1 MGALGHAPG
10 GSHTSNPASHR
21 YRARTYLLGLIAVA
35 VVPVWAFA
43 AYLLMSFAMAK
54 QEDYRE
60 AAVQL
65 ARQAAAVVDGEL
77 NQVITRLDGLAR
89 SSELAEAN
97 FAKLHAEA
105 RRLVAGT
112 DQIVLL
118 RKFGEEQVLNTQFDF
133 GTALPAAITLTPE
146 EVADFHSKR
155 IRISGV
161 YASPIGGEPRI
172 AVARP
177 VTLAPGDTLVMAITV
192 PTSAIHA
199 ALVRHVP
206 AGWVVGIGDRTGVYV
221 TRSER
226 HEQVTGK
233 PGLPDYLEK
242 AAGQSGTFV
251 ATNQF
256 GEVLLAGYVRSALS
270 GWLFGANVPLAVV
283 EAPLWQS
290 FWGVLGMGALA
301 MLLSAVLAYLVGK
314 SLTRETAAL
323 ASRAMSLGEGR
334 PVPPLKTRLAE
345 FALVSDAFQAA
356 QSMLR
361 KRTSELETVL
371 ETVPAAVWFTY
382 DPEARQVIR
391 NRYAAELMGLSL
403 EEHGTFG
410 APDMVIDTVAMKD
423 GRSVPREDRPLTR
436 AMRGEHT
443 DHEEFA
449 YYLPDGTER
458 ILLSSARPIYDAAG
472 RTVVGAVQISL
483 DISERKRAEEQRQL
497 LTKELD
503 HRVKNNLAIVQALA
517 QQTLRNSS
525 SLSEATTVLGAR
537 LAALSRAQDVLTR
550 NSWAEGDLREVIDAS
565 VLVQA
570 PHGRIEIAG
579 PVVKLSPRQVMAVT
593 LAMHE
598 LTTNA
603 VKYGAL
609 GERGGRVRI
618 DWQIVKERP
627 RHVLRLTWLESGGPP
642 VAGEPEKK
650 GFGSRLLEQVAAG
663 EGGRAEMRFT
673 DDGLRCTLV
682 LPMQTTIVADEAP
695 ALG

>member
-1 MGALGHAPG
+1 
-10 GSHTSNPASHR
+10 
-21 YRARTYLLGLIAVA
+21 
-35 VVPVWAFA
+35 
-43 AYLLMSFAMAK
+43 
-54 QEDYRE
+54 
-60 AAVQL
+60 
-65 ARQAAAVVDGEL
+65 
-77 NQVITRLDGLAR
+77 
-89 SSELAEAN
+89 
-97 FAKLHAEA
+97 
-105 RRLVAGT
+105 
-112 DQIVLL
+112 
-118 RKFGEEQVLNTQFDF
+118 
-133 GTALPAAITLTPE
+133 
-146 EVADFHSKR
+146 
-155 IRISGV
+155 
-161 YASPIGGEPRI
+161 
-172 AVARP
+172 
-177 VTLAPGDTLVMAITV
+177 
-192 PTSAIHA
+192 
-199 ALVRHVP
+199 
-206 AGWVVGIGDRTGVYV
+206 
-221 TRSER
+221 
-226 HEQVTGK
+226 
-233 PGLPDYLEK
+233 
-242 AAGQSGTFV
+242 
-251 ATNQF
+251 
-256 GEVLLAGYVRSALS
+256 
-270 GWLFGANVPLAVV
+270 
-283 EAPLWQS
+283 
-290 FWGVLGMGALA
+290 
-301 MLLSAVLAYLVGK
+301 MLLSVLLAYLVGK

-391 NRYAAELMGLSL
+391 NRYAAELMGLSP

-410 APDMVIDTVAMKD
+410 APDLVIDTVAMKD
-423 GRSVPREDRPLTR
+423 GRAVPREDRPLTR

-458 ILLSSARPIYDAAG
+458 ILLSSARPIHDAAG

-517 QQTLRNSS
+517 QQTLRNST
-525 SLSEATTVLGAR
+525 SLGEATTVLGAR
-537 LAALSRAQDVLTR
+537 LAALSRAQEVLTR

-570 PHGRIEIAG
+570 PHARIEIAG
-579 PVVKLSPRQVMAVT
+579 PIVKLSPRQVMAVT

-609 GERGGRVRI
+609 GESGGRVRI
-618 DWQIVKERP
+618 DWEIVDEGA
-627 RHVLRLTWLESGGPP
+627 RHVLRLSWLESGGPS
-642 VAGEPEKK
+642 VAGEPQKK

-663 EGGRAEMRFT
+663 EGGTAEMRFT
-673 DDGLRCTLV
+673 DRGLRCTLV
-682 LPMQTTIVADEAP
+682 LPVQTSSVPEEAP

>member
-1 MGALGHAPG
+1 MTVTDEFLA
-10 GSHTSNPASHR
+10 NNEQ
-21 YRARTYLLGLIAVA
+21 Y
-35 VVPVWAFA
+35 A
-43 AYLLMSFAMAK
+43 A
-54 QEDYRE
+54 
-60 AAVQL
+60 
-65 ARQAAAVVDGEL
+65 G
-77 NQVITRLDGLAR
+77 
-89 SSELAEAN
+89 
-97 FAKLHAEA
+97 FAKGDLP
-105 RRLVAGT
+105 LPPG
-112 DQIVLL
+112 
-118 RKFGEEQVLNTQFDF
+118 RKV
-133 GTALPAAITLTPE
+133 
-146 EVADFHSKR
+146 
-155 IRISGV
+155 
-161 YASPIGGEPRI
+161 
-172 AVARP
+172 
-177 VTLAPGDTLVMAITV
+177 
-192 PTSAIHA
+192 
-199 ALVRHVP
+199 
-206 AGWVVGIGDRTGVYV
+206 
-221 TRSER
+221 
-226 HEQVTGK
+226 
-233 PGLPDYLEK
+233 
-242 AAGQSGTFV
+242 
-251 ATNQF
+251 
-256 GEVLLAGYVRSALS
+256 
-270 GWLFGANVPLAVV
+270 
-283 EAPLWQS
+283 
-290 FWGVLGMGALA
+290 
-301 MLLSAVLAYLVGK
+301 AVLACMDARLDPARALGLEEGDAHVIRNAGGVVSEDALR
-314 SLTRETAAL
+314 SLAISQRLLGTQEIILIHHTDCGMLTFEDDGFKQSIVDDTGLRPRWAPSPCCFRPSLPTSSAR
-323 ASRAMSLGEGR
+323 ASPAR
-334 PVPPLKTRLAE
+334 PPRW
-345 FALVSDAFQAA
+345 QAA
-356 QSMLR
+356 PCRWAKQAG
-361 KRTSELETVL
+361 
-371 ETVPAAVWFTY
+371 AAAENPPRRVRAGQRRLSGGPVDAAQAHQRAGDGAGDGAGCGWFTY

-517 QQTLRNSS
+517 EQTLRDSS